1 MCADTCVPLQTLI
14 NQKFGS
20 LRPYWPTVDPQSTH
34 RGLTG
39 RLEVPKI
46 QKIFMASRTTR
57 KKCTSKV
64 VGFIARKPT
73 PGDLAFQPSP
83 KIHPRLSD
91 FSLLLVQKVSFLE
104 ILIPSLIF
112 LLFSHES
119 AWARISLVTTSCW
132 ESSNKLKSKSKVGN
146 GQVTPHL
153 RHFVAR
159 LRFLV
164 R

>member
-20 LRPYWPTVDPQSTH
+20 LRPYWPTVDPQGTH

-39 RLEVPKI
+39 RLEVPKNP
-46 QKIFMASRTTR
+46 KIFYGFISTW
-57 KKCTSKV
+57 KKCKAKV
-64 VGFIARKPT
+64 LTFIARKPN
-73 PGDLAFQPSP
+73 PGDLAPQLSP
-83 KIHPRLSD
+83 TIHLRLSD

-119 AWARISLVTTSCW
+119 A
-132 ESSNKLKSKSKVGN
+132 
-146 GQVTPHL
+146 
-153 RHFVAR
+153 
-159 LRFLV
+159 
-164 R
+164 